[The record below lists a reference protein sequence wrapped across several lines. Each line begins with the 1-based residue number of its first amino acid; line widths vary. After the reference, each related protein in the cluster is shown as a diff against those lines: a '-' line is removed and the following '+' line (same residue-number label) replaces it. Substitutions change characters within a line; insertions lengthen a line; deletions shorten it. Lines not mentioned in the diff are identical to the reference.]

1 MECNFCSKTFKTIS
15 SLKNHKVSA
24 KYCLKIQ
31 GKIDVIE
38 TPFECNYCNKIL
50 SSKQMLQLH
59 LISCNA
65 REIFIEKDKEMT
77 LLKQQKD
84 KEMTLLK
91 QQKDKEMALLKQ
103 QKDKEMALLKEELI
117 KINIIN
123 NQFEKKEIN
132 YKEQIAELQKTIE
145 RMGTKAIEKPTTTN
159 NTTTNNNT
167 KINLVPFDLTNEY
180 VSNIITSKFN
190 DVHVLEGVHG
200 LAKFVKDK
208 IITLDD
214 GTLVYRCFDTSRQIF
229 KYQDKN
235 GNLVKDPKALKLI
248 ELIQPALK
256 EQTNTLY
263 DFFNTEIHNYKKEED
278 EKRNEFLTTKDKM
291 IFLKENTIK
300 IQDEIADMHM
310 NSRFCN
316 ELSAMTS

>member
-1 MECNFCSKTFKTIS
+1 MECEFCKKTFVSNS
-15 SLKNHKVSA
+15 SLNNHKLTA

-31 GKIDVIE
+31 GDLNSHKKSFKCDA
-38 TPFECNYCNKIL
+38 CDKIL
-50 SSKQMLQLH
+50 TTKQRFTTHLQSCKN
-59 LISCNA
+59 IS
-65 REIFIEKDKEMT
+65 IEKNKEN
-77 LLKQQKD
+77 K
-84 KEMTLLK
+84 
-91 QQKDKEMALLKQ
+91 
-103 QKDKEMALLKEELI
+103 LLKEELI
-117 KINIIN
+117 KANIIM
-123 NQFEKKEIN
+123 EKQ
-132 YKEQIAELQKTIE
+132 EQQLEKQEAQISELQKIIE

-159 NTTTNNNT
+159 NNTTNNT

-180 VSNIITSKFN
+180 VSNIITGNFN
-190 DVHVLEGVHG
+190 DVHILEGVHG

-208 IITLDD
+208 IITLED

-235 GNLVKDPKALKLI
+235 GNIVKDPKALKLI
-248 ELIQPALK
+248 EMIQPVLK

-263 DFFNTEIHNYKKEED
+263 DFFNDEINNYKKEED

>member
-1 MECNFCSKTFKTIS
+1 MECEFCKKTFVSNS
-15 SLKNHKVSA
+15 SLNNHKLTA

-31 GKIDVIE
+31 GTLNSAKKSFKCDA
-38 TPFECNYCNKIL
+38 CDKIL
-50 SSKQMLQLH
+50 TTKQRFTTHLQ
-59 LISCNA
+59 SCKK
-65 REIFIEKDKEMT
+65 IKKEEDNEN
-77 LLKQQKD
+77 K
-84 KEMTLLK
+84 
-91 QQKDKEMALLKQ
+91 
-103 QKDKEMALLKEELI
+103 LLKEELI
-117 KINIIN
+117 KSNIIREQLEKH
-123 NQFEKKEIN
+123 NQKQE
-132 YKEQIAELQKTIE
+132 EQIKDLQDRLE
-145 RMGTKAIEKPTTTN
+145 RMGTKAIEKPTTTT
-159 NTTTNNNT
+159 NTTTNNT

-180 VSNIITSKFN
+180 VSNIITGNFN
-190 DVHVLEGVHG
+190 DEHILEGVHG

-208 IITLDD
+208 IITLED

-235 GNLVKDPKALKLI
+235 GNIVKDPKALKLI

>member
-1 MECNFCSKTFKTIS
+1 MECQFCKKSFVSNS
-15 SLKNHKVSA
+15 SLNYHKKTA
-24 KYCLKIQ
+24 KYCLEIQ
-31 GKIDVIE
+31 GKINNIE
-38 TPFECNYCNKIL
+38 NIYKCKCDKIFTTKQHFITHNQNCVKIKIEEIENNENK
-50 SSKQMLQLH
+50 
-59 LISCNA
+59 
-65 REIFIEKDKEMT
+65 
-77 LLKQQKD
+77 
-84 KEMTLLK
+84 
-91 QQKDKEMALLKQ
+91 
-103 QKDKEMALLKEELI
+103 LLKEELI
-117 KINIIN
+117 KKEILLTSYKE
-123 NQFEKKEIN
+123 QLEKQEIN
-132 YKEQIAELQKTIE
+132 YKEQISELQKTIE

-159 NTTTNNNT
+159 NTITNNT

-180 VSNIITSKFN
+180 VSNIITGNFN
-190 DVHVLEGVHG
+190 DVHILEGVHG

-235 GNLVKDPKALKLI
+235 GNIVKDPKALKLI

>member
-1 MECNFCSKTFKTIS
+1 MECEFCKKTFVSNS
-15 SLKNHKVSA
+15 SLNNHKKTA
-24 KYCLKIQ
+24 KYCLEIQ
-31 GKIDVIE
+31 GKINNIE
-38 TPFECNYCNKIL
+38 NIYKCKCDKIFTTKQHFITHNQNCVKIKIEEIENNENK
-50 SSKQMLQLH
+50 
-59 LISCNA
+59 
-65 REIFIEKDKEMT
+65 
-77 LLKQQKD
+77 
-84 KEMTLLK
+84 
-91 QQKDKEMALLKQ
+91 
-103 QKDKEMALLKEELI
+103 LLKEELI
-117 KINIIN
+117 K
-123 NQFEKKEIN
+123 KEILLSS
-132 YKEQIAELQKTIE
+132 YKEQLEKQENNYKQQISELQKIIE

-159 NTTTNNNT
+159 NNTTNNNT

-208 IITLDD
+208 IITLED

-235 GNLVKDPKALKLI
+235 GNIVKDPKALKLI
-248 ELIQPALK
+248 EMIQPALK

-263 DFFNTEIHNYKKEED
+263 DFFNTEIDNYKKEED

-291 IFLKENTIK
+291 LFLKENTIK

-316 ELSAMTS
+316 ELSALTS

>member
-1 MECNFCSKTFKTIS
+1 MECEFCKKKLSNKSTLSIHQTTT
-15 SLKNHKVSA
+15 

-31 GKIDVIE
+31 GKIKIE
-38 TPFECNYCNKIL
+38 ASTKVFECSFCNKVFNF
-50 SSKQMLQLH
+50 KHH
-59 LISCNA
+59 LNQHIPCCKNIS
-65 REIFIEKDKEMT
+65 IEKNKEN
-77 LLKQQKD
+77 K
-84 KEMTLLK
+84 
-91 QQKDKEMALLKQ
+91 
-103 QKDKEMALLKEELI
+103 LLKEELI
-117 KINIIN
+117 K
-123 NQFEKKEIN
+123 KEILLSA
-132 YKEQIAELQKTIE
+132 YKEQLQKQEAQISELQKTIE

-159 NTTTNNNT
+159 NNTTTNNT

-180 VSNIITSKFN
+180 VSNIITGNFN
-190 DVHVLEGVHG
+190 DVHILEGVHG

-208 IITLDD
+208 IITLED

-235 GNLVKDPKALKLI
+235 GNIVKDPKALKLI

-263 DFFNTEIHNYKKEED
+263 DFFNDEINNYKKEED

>member
-1 MECNFCSKTFKTIS
+1 MECQFCKKNFVSNS
-15 SLKNHKVSA
+15 SLNYHKKTA
-24 KYCLKIQ
+24 KYCLEIQ
-31 GKIDVIE
+31 GKINNIE
-38 TPFECNYCNKIL
+38 NIYKCKCDKIFTTKQHFITHNQNCLKIKIEEIENNENK
-50 SSKQMLQLH
+50 
-59 LISCNA
+59 
-65 REIFIEKDKEMT
+65 
-77 LLKQQKD
+77 
-84 KEMTLLK
+84 
-91 QQKDKEMALLKQ
+91 
-103 QKDKEMALLKEELI
+103 LLKEELI
-117 KINIIN
+117 KKEILLISYKE
-123 NQFEKKEIN
+123 QLEKQEIN
-132 YKEQIAELQKTIE
+132 YKEQISELQKTIE

-159 NTTTNNNT
+159 NNITNNT

-190 DVHVLEGVHG
+190 DIHVLEGVHG

-208 IITLDD
+208 IITLED

-235 GNLVKDPKALKLI
+235 GNIVKDPKALKLI

-263 DFFNTEIHNYKKEED
+263 DFFNDEINNYKKEND

-316 ELSAMTS
+316 ELSALTS

>member
-1 MECNFCSKTFKTIS
+1 MNCEFCKKSFVSNS
-15 SLKNHKVSA
+15 SLNNHKATA

-31 GKIDVIE
+31 GKLNSE
-38 TPFECNYCNKIL
+38 TYFYCEPCEKTFTTKHRFNTHKEGCRKIKNEEINNKEKEIKFIL
-50 SSKQMLQLH
+50 
-59 LISCNA
+59 
-65 REIFIEKDKEMT
+65 E
-77 LLKQQKD
+77 QKD
-84 KEMTLLK
+84 NEIKN
-91 QQKDKEMALLKQ
+91 
-103 QKDKEMALLKEELI
+103 LKEELI
-117 KINIIN
+117 K
-123 NQFEKKEIN
+123 KEILLISSE
-132 YKEQIAELQKTIE
+132 KQIQKQEEQIKDLQDRLE

-159 NTTTNNNT
+159 NTTTNNT

-208 IITLDD
+208 IITLED

-235 GNLVKDPKALKLI
+235 GNIVKDPKALKLI
-248 ELIQPALK
+248 EMIQPALK

-263 DFFNTEIHNYKKEED
+263 DFFNDEINNYKKEED

-291 IFLKENTIK
+291 LFLKENTIT

-316 ELSAMTS
+316 ELSALTS

>member
-1 MECNFCSKTFKTIS
+1 MNCEFCKKTFANNS
-15 SLKNHKVSA
+15 SLNVHQTSA

-31 GKIDVIE
+31 GKMKE
-38 TPFECNYCNKIL
+38 ENKTTNFECSFCKKMFKLKHHLTQHIL
-50 SSKQMLQLH
+50 SCK
-59 LISCNA
+59 NKNKDT
-65 REIFIEKDKEMT
+65 EI
-77 LLKQQKD
+77 
-84 KEMTLLK
+84 
-91 QQKDKEMALLKQ
+91 
-103 QKDKEMALLKEELI
+103 
-117 KINIIN
+117 
-123 NQFEKKEIN
+123 KKN
-132 YKEQIAELQKTIE
+132 SKEQIKELKEQLIRANIIMEKQEQQLEKQENNYKQQISELQKIIE

-159 NTTTNNNT
+159 NNTTNNNT

-208 IITLDD
+208 IITLED

-235 GNLVKDPKALKLI
+235 GNIVKDPKALKLI
-248 ELIQPALK
+248 EMIQPALK

-263 DFFNTEIHNYKKEED
+263 DFFNTEIDNYKKEED

-291 IFLKENTIK
+291 LFLKENTIK

-316 ELSAMTS
+316 ELSALTS

>member
-1 MECNFCSKTFKTIS
+1 MECQFCKKNFVSNS
-15 SLKNHKVSA
+15 SLNYHKKTA
-24 KYCLKIQ
+24 KYCLEIQ
-31 GKIDVIE
+31 GKINNIE
-38 TPFECNYCNKIL
+38 NIYKCKCDKIFTTKQHFITHNQNCLKIKIEEIENNENK
-50 SSKQMLQLH
+50 
-59 LISCNA
+59 
-65 REIFIEKDKEMT
+65 
-77 LLKQQKD
+77 
-84 KEMTLLK
+84 
-91 QQKDKEMALLKQ
+91 
-103 QKDKEMALLKEELI
+103 LLKEELI
-117 KINIIN
+117 KKEILLISYKE
-123 NQFEKKEIN
+123 QLEKQEIN
-132 YKEQIAELQKTIE
+132 YKEQISELQKTIE

-159 NTTTNNNT
+159 NNITNNT

-190 DVHVLEGVHG
+190 DIHVLEGVHG

-208 IITLDD
+208 IITLED

-235 GNLVKDPKALKLI
+235 GNIVKDPKALKLI

-263 DFFNTEIHNYKKEED
+263 DFFNDEINNYKKEND

-291 IFLKENTIK
+291 LFLKENTIK

-316 ELSAMTS
+316 ELSALTS